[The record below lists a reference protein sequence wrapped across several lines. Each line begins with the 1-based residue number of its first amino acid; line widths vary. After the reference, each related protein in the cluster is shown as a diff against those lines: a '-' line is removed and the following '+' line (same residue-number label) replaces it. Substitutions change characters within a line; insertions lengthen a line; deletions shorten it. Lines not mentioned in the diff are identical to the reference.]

1 MAEAQSSRAKS
12 SGKNNYNRS
21 PSKRPAYST
30 ARFPSRL
37 SPTLPAELQT
47 PLSHPYISRNP
58 LHIFAVR
65 RFCTKSYPRRYT
77 SCSLLLL
84 FYNDVTA
91 RRRVKG
97 SKCARS
103 VYERL
108 DRSADNNT
116 NDAPTVFPPA
126 PVCTREP
133 LLSAARGSIQDWCRE
148 RDTVSRV
155 IR

>member
-108 DRSADNNT
+108 DRRT
-116 NDAPTVFPPA
+116 TILT
-126 PVCTREP
+126 TRLLCSHQP
-133 LLSAARGSIQDWCRE
+133 LCVPGSLFFRRRAVRFKIGAANAIL
-148 RDTVSRV
+148 SRV
-155 IR
+155 